1 MIEWPPGEP
10 ITIVSFPFSSNTR
23 VGAIELRGRFF
34 ASTRLATGLPSSSG
48 AQEKSVSSLLRKNPR
63 TIWRL
68 PNAASTLADL
78 QELQHREAA
87 RAGRRHAAY
96 FPAAVPAA
104 QRLAPY
110 RGIGG
115 EVRLHEVAGCA
126 LVAARRS
133 GDVARDP
140 AAVERVSA
148 ARRDALQH

>member
-10 ITIVSFPFSSNTR
+10 ITMKSFPFSSNTM

-34 ASTRLATGLPSSSG
+34 ASTRLATGLPPSSG
-48 AQEKSVSSLLRKNPR
+48 SQEKSVSSLLRKNPR

-78 QELQHREAA
+78 QELQHRETT
-87 RAGRRHAAY
+87 RAGRWHAADL
-96 FPAAVPAA
+96 PAAVRAA

-115 EVRLHEVAGCA
+115 EIRFGEIAGSA
-126 LVAARRS
+126 L
-133 GDVARDP
+133 
-140 AAVERVSA
+140 
-148 ARRDALQH
+148 